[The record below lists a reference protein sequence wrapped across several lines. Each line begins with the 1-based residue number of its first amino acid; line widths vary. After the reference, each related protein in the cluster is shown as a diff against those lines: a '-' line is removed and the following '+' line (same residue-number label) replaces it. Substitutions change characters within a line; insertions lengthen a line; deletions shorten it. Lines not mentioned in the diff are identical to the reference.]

1 MTKAAH
7 RKIQLFLFALCALV
21 CGFYYHYYKRNSELD
36 AYRIQLWAELQ
47 SHSITKQEYWRLW
60 DLKIK
65 EWKESLS
72 KCELLETLQVL
83 VFLLSAANLIMYW
96 QHKKRAI
103 NGGAEMLQ

>member
-7 RKIQLFLFALCALV
+7 RKIQLFLFVLCVLV
-21 CGFYYHYYKRNSELD
+21 CGFYYHYYKKNRELD

-60 DLKIK
+60 DPKIK

-72 KCELLETLQVL
+72 KCQSLEIAAVL
-83 VFLLSAANLIMYW
+83 VFLFSGANLIVYW
-96 QHKKRAI
+96 PHKKRTLRAKA
-103 NGGAEMLQ
+103 G